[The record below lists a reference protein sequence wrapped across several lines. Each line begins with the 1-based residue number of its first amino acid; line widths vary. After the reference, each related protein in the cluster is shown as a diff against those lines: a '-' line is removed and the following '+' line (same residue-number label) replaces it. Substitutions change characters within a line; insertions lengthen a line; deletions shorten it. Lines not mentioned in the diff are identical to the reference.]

1 MKKFFVPQNQ
11 RLFVCKLFV
20 IVISLLFVSF
30 PEFPPCFPRK
40 AVFPGRNFSKE
51 VTRKSR
57 SINTVCNQGE
67 RDEDASFVVREGDV
81 NLEVPNFSSHR
92 CIGSRKKTRSCVFR
106 NLYFDIETKKFEYHS
121 EYSTRNVPVSFDHGL
136 AHYNFMGESKLSKF
150 KGRIL
155 HERGFLYLHAGGGNR
170 GRPQQDRQWYDPWV
184 VHKNENMPPNNDV
197 TYVINA
203 TAMLWETVSPSS
215 FGHLLVD
222 NIIPIFIIIRTF
234 ELEIES
240 MQIIL
245 MANCDEHFNTV
256 RNGQSNAAKWCK
268 HLLESR
274 GLMSPGMTRNKVRS
288 ISEFLHET
296 RKLQKS
302 KILFKKVVLGGGG
315 LAMWLQ
321 LQEAAHTEKY
331 ADEGRRDSR
340 GYGIY
345 FRQLQ
350 QHFYRQH
357 GIVENSVPL
366 CSESP
371 VIVILD
377 KHGGREG
384 NTEVGERRIANIDS
398 LTDWIGQDFSS
409 AKVLKIDFQPLSWES
424 QLRVLSKTSIFIAP
438 PGSSSFRMLFLPKG
452 AYAIILS
459 RPTADIKYSNWESD
473 AWFRYQSYFGI
484 LNYHVEKAEL
494 ASNSTDASVLVD
506 SDIFITRSKIKELI
520 EQALKLQVKHG
531 EN

>member
-1 MKKFFVPQNQ
+1 MFSSKSSVPRTEFFKGSDQ
-11 RLFVCKLFV
+11 K
-20 IVISLLFVSF
+20 ISL
-30 PEFPPCFPRK
+30 
-40 AVFPGRNFSKE
+40 
-51 VTRKSR
+51 
-57 SINTVCNQGE
+57 NQYGH
-67 RDEDASFVVREGDV
+67 D
-81 NLEVPNFSSHR
+81 
-92 CIGSRKKTRSCVFR
+92 
-106 NLYFDIETKKFEYHS
+106 
-121 EYSTRNVPVSFDHGL
+121 
-136 AHYNFMGESKLSKF
+136 
-150 KGRIL
+150 
-155 HERGFLYLHAGGGNR
+155 
-170 GRPQQDRQWYDPWV
+170 
-184 VHKNENMPPNNDV
+184 
-197 TYVINA
+197 

-357 GIVENSVPL
+357 GIVENSVPS